1 MYIHRNM
8 AMLENKKEDSQ
19 WIREI
24 PKGVKAWG
32 LDWPTAQQRA
42 EGPAPIGGCS
52 TKGASGLQGMG

>member
-1 MYIHRNM
+1 M